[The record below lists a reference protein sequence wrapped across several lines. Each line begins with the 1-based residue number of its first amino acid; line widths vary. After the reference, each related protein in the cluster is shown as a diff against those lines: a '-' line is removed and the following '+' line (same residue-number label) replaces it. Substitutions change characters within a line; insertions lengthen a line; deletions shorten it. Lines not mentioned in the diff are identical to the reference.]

1 MKYTELT
8 KLKTISAILALSAAI
23 SFAQEPVA
31 PVAAETPLDPEISK
45 IQAKYE
51 AEYKKIEE
59 QGKQIEKDAPKG
71 AENTAGVDIDF
82 SKWHDVSFDV
92 PEFRMK
98 LHRIVL
104 DLPSVTMRTKRIVWD
119 NPEVTMENR
128 VVGKYPEFHGLK
140 VKWSDI
146 ITKVPV
152 TRMVRKEAKLDVPE
166 FSMKRQ
172 EMKFDLPEIFRTRR
186 VSMKIPEIKVRTT
199 ENAKDET
206 EEGTREIEKT
216 TAALAAAQQA
226 EIKEF
231 SIKKLTAERS
241 NLETQLKE
249 AVAQINDAITKSRA
263 AGADPAKLVSED
275 GTVTDLNAVLQNVNA
290 EFAKGIQA
298 IDDAIAQLQ
307 K

>member
-1 MKYTELT
+1 MKILNA
-8 KLKTISAILALSAAI
+8 ISALFALSTAVA
-23 SFAQEPVA
+23 FAQEPIA
-31 PVAAETPLDPEISK
+31 TIAEESTLDPEIAK
-45 IQAKYE
+45 IQEKYA
-51 AEYKKIEE
+51 AEYKKIED

-71 AENTAGVDIDF
+71 AENAAKIDIDF

-104 DLPSVTMRTKRIVWD
+104 DLPSVTMRTTRIVWD
-119 NPEVTMENR
+119 NPEVTMETR

-146 ITKVPV
+146 KTDVPV
-152 TRMVRKEAKLDVPE
+152 TRMVRKEAKFDVPE

-199 ENAKDET
+199 DSAKEET
-206 EEGTREIEKT
+206 EEGAREIEKT
-216 TAALAAAQQA
+216 TAALAAAQQV

-231 SIKKLTAERS
+231 SIRKLTSEKVG
-241 NLETQLKE
+241 LEAQLKD
-249 AVAQINDAITKSRA
+249 AVAQINDAITKARA
-263 AGADPAKLVSED
+263 AGADPAKLVSEG
-275 GTVTDLNAVLQNVNA
+275 GTVTDLNAVLQNVNT
-290 EFAKGIQA
+290 EFGKGIQA
-298 IDDAIAQLQ
+298 IDDAIAQLR